1 MMNKKPSKAKY
12 GAALGMLGGLVAFVA
27 AILAF
32 EGTETSMWYA
42 LVNILLMV
50 LFFAMGGALMAG
62 GPGSWGTVTAIS
74 AVTVSV
80 AVLVTLYGSVDVW
93 MGMFLIL
100 IGVFVVLTVTCPTT
114 GRWIKS
120 DRN

>member
-1 MMNKKPSKAKY
+1 M
-12 GAALGMLGGLVAFVA
+12 GMLGGLVAFVA

-50 LFFAMGGALMAG
+50 LFFSVGGALMAG

>member
-1 MMNKKPSKAKY
+1 MMNYKPSKAKY
-12 GAALGMLGGLVAFVA
+12 GAALSMLGGLAAFVA
-27 AILAF
+27 VILAF
-32 EGTETSMWYA
+32 EGTETSIRYVV
-42 LVNILLMV
+42 VNMLLMV
-50 LFFAMGGALMAG
+50 LFFAVGGALMAG

-93 MGMFLIL
+93 IGLFLIL
-100 IGVFVVLTVTCPTT
+100 IGVFVVLIVACPTT